1 MSVGENIRNYSV
13 KKKLR
18 ALVGV
23 AIVYTLIIT
32 IANMVF
38 LSIMENRSMKLYT
51 GPYKTSQIVAY
62 LNVEMQ
68 KLNTYAYKVIS
79 FTDEAQLMNTVK
91 EIETTTNMIQELI
104 QQLEEC
110 DKENAEC
117 LAGFMSEF
125 EQVLEYRTEI
135 EQILEEDDMEKAHEI
150 MNTYEELIE
159 GAQEIVDICYNNSLK
174 SAENTIEKTKVFMIM
189 IMIMNVVIV
198 ILMIIGVL
206 VVSKHASGSILEGIS
221 HIKNVAADLLV
232 GKLEM
237 KEVYDSKD
245 ELGEMSKDLQESL
258 YLLESYVVDITG
270 TLEEISSGNLDIS
283 LNKKI
288 DYRGEFT
295 LIQNSLQQI
304 ISKLNGIFHNTKIS
318 VVGLTDNAGEIAS
331 SAQNMSESAIEQANV
346 IEQLFSNF
354 NEVEEQ
360 VENNKV
366 NAKKADDFSNDTRDM
381 VLSGNQKMKD
391 LMNAMDSIMA
401 SSSEIAQIADT
412 IQKIAS
418 KTHMLSLNASIEAS
432 NAGEAGKGFSVVAK
446 QVGELASQSAA
457 AAKHATKIIEDS
469 LQISAKGVDLAKETG
484 DALDAIVG
492 KVEDTVE
499 SVKGIARASIE
510 QADSIH
516 EMTKGVQQ
524 ISEMIQKTSS
534 VAGGIAEST
543 DQLFQYTQNLQVE
556 LSKYKLKE

>member
-110 DKENAEC
+110 DKENAEV

-206 VVSKHASGSILEGIS
+206 VVSKHASGSILEGIL
-221 HIKNVAADLLV
+221 K
-232 GKLEM
+232 
-237 KEVYDSKD
+237 
-245 ELGEMSKDLQESL
+245 MSWERCL
-258 YLLESYVVDITG
+258 
-270 TLEEISSGNLDIS
+270 
-283 LNKKI
+283 KI
-288 DYRGEFT
+288 YKSRY
-295 LIQNSLQQI
+295 
-304 ISKLNGIFHNTKIS
+304 IF
-318 VVGLTDNAGEIAS
+318 
-331 SAQNMSESAIEQANV
+331 
-346 IEQLFSNF
+346 
-354 NEVEEQ
+354 
-360 VENNKV
+360 
-366 NAKKADDFSNDTRDM
+366 
-381 VLSGNQKMKD
+381 
-391 LMNAMDSIMA
+391 
-401 SSSEIAQIADT
+401 
-412 IQKIAS
+412 
-418 KTHMLSLNASIEAS
+418 
-432 NAGEAGKGFSVVAK
+432 
-446 QVGELASQSAA
+446 
-457 AAKHATKIIEDS
+457 
-469 LQISAKGVDLAKETG
+469 
-484 DALDAIVG
+484 
-492 KVEDTVE
+492 
-499 SVKGIARASIE
+499 
-510 QADSIH
+510 
-516 EMTKGVQQ
+516 
-524 ISEMIQKTSS
+524 
-534 VAGGIAEST
+534 
-543 DQLFQYTQNLQVE
+543 
-556 LSKYKLKE
+556 

>member
-110 DKENAEC
+110 DKENAEV

-283 LNKKI
+283 LN
-288 DYRGEFT
+288 R
-295 LIQNSLQQI
+295 
-304 ISKLNGIFHNTKIS
+304 
-318 VVGLTDNAGEIAS
+318 
-331 SAQNMSESAIEQANV
+331 
-346 IEQLFSNF
+346 
-354 NEVEEQ
+354 
-360 VENNKV
+360 
-366 NAKKADDFSNDTRDM
+366 
-381 VLSGNQKMKD
+381 
-391 LMNAMDSIMA
+391 
-401 SSSEIAQIADT
+401 
-412 IQKIAS
+412 
-418 KTHMLSLNASIEAS
+418 
-432 NAGEAGKGFSVVAK
+432 
-446 QVGELASQSAA
+446 
-457 AAKHATKIIEDS
+457 
-469 LQISAKGVDLAKETG
+469 
-484 DALDAIVG
+484 
-492 KVEDTVE
+492 
-499 SVKGIARASIE
+499 
-510 QADSIH
+510 
-516 EMTKGVQQ
+516 
-524 ISEMIQKTSS
+524 
-534 VAGGIAEST
+534 
-543 DQLFQYTQNLQVE
+543 
-556 LSKYKLKE
+556 